1 MDLHLRP
8 LHPKSPK
15 KRAPGTQVRGPY
27 PSECYAGI
35 WFFSTS
41 ACNYRRGGRNN
52 LGPRRDLGGTRSEPP
67 LPEDT
72 RGDYSMRLSG
82 SPPFACRQLREV
94 YYHARCTAREISQA
108 LSRSSRRSLSRSR
121 ALLALRSL
129 MRSEE
134 RRVGKECRSRW

>member
-1 MDLHLRP
+1 MRASCLEVSHLRRGASTTRP
-8 LHPKSPK
+8 LHPESAKTSPRK
-15 KRAPGTQVRGPY
+15 QVRGPY

-94 YYHARCTAREISQA
+94 YYHAPRPTREVSKIYFVLRGDA
-108 LSRSSRRSLSRSR
+108 LAGRRPSSRS
-121 ALLALRSL
+121 AP
-129 MRSEE
+129 
-134 RRVGKECRSRW
+134 